1 MKPKKDEVL
10 HYASYVALH
19 IGHTVRYVM
28 LGDVFHAGRSA
39 ALAEASLEL
48 AVKDVPDDWDGFA
61 PGDVEK
67 VAS

>member
-1 MKPKKDEVL
+1 MKPKKEEVL

-28 LGDVFHAGRSA
+28 LGDFFSAQRSA

-48 AVKDVPDDWDGFA
+48 AVKGIPDDWDGFSSGEA
-61 PGDVEK
+61 VG
-67 VAS
+67 